1 MTHAILSASAELP
14 SRHTLDAR
22 LDCVKPHVSRTA
34 ASLPWMVSRTRAVK
48 ALLELIREM
57 ATEREHAWGWK
68 GEVARELG
76 IHESLVGKL
85 ETGERT
91 GVSLDTVEK
100 IAQRSARY
108 RKKLDAAAPVAPPAP
123 APDRAEQ
130 VTETRAPRR
139 DAADASHWLKH
150 TLDAWSFEGRR
161 REAVIEVLE
170 AAAPPLQPQ
179 TVRALVDMWLRLEKL
194 EAAAAKPDASSA
206 AGKHSEARGG
216 RRLAAAK
223 PAKRLK

>member
-1 MTHAILSASAELP
+1 
-14 SRHTLDAR
+14 
-22 LDCVKPHVSRTA
+22 
-34 ASLPWMVSRTRAVK
+34 MVSRTRAVK

-100 IAQRSARY
+100 IAQRSKRY
-108 RKKLDAAAPVAPPAP
+108 RAKLEGIEPVVAPPAP
-123 APDRAEQ
+123 AHAAQ
-130 VTETRAPRR
+130 VTETREPRK
-139 DAADASHWLKH
+139 DAADAGHWLKL
-150 TLDAWSFEGRR
+150 TLDAWRFEGAR
-161 REAVIEVLE
+161 REDVIKMLE

-179 TVRALVDMWLRLEKL
+179 TVRTLVDMWLRLESL
-194 EAAAAKPDASSA
+194 ESRKAPAAKPDATP
-206 AGKHSEARGG
+206 AGKSTEARGG
-216 RRLAAAK
+216 RALRGAK